1 MVTQVRI
8 VIASHLSDI
17 QETANHNAMLS
28 NDIVIQRLNFCKY
41 LLSKYSDTTQVIDA
55 DKVYSEFENYTA
67 NNKWRI
73 KLVSNY

>member
-1 MVTQVRI
+1 MLTQVRI

-67 NNKWRI
+67 NNK
-73 KLVSNY
+73 

>member
-1 MVTQVRI
+1 MLTQVRI

>member
-1 MVTQVRI
+1 MLTQVRI

-41 LLSKYSDTTQVIDA
+41 LLSKYSDTTQEIDA
-55 DKVYSEFENYTA
+55 EEVFSEFENYTA
-67 NNKWRI
+67 NNK
-73 KLVSNY
+73 